1 MAGLKKA
8 TYLEI
13 KTAAITQN
21 LRKQF
26 LLTRVPQLRV
36 QIAKEVVLTLMEII
50 LEMLKE
56 TISTIK
62 NISNF

>member
-21 LRKQF
+21 LREQF

-36 QIAKEVVLTLMEII
+36 EIAKEVVLTLMEII

>member
-21 LRKQF
+21 LREQF